1 MARIN
6 RKPQTI
12 DEYFA
17 CVNADQRDAL
27 QELRQTIQ
35 AVAPNAEECISYA
48 IPAFRLNGRLL
59 VGFAAWSK
67 HCSFYPMS
75 SKTLKKFRN
84 ELRNF
89 QTSKGTLR
97 FSPDNPMPV
106 ALVKKLLKAR
116 IAENNAR
123 ANKTGEN
130 REQSQNFSRHKK
142 GRVHPDFG
150 WHAQTMES

>member
-1 MARIN
+1 
-6 RKPQTI
+6 
-12 DEYFA
+12 
-17 CVNADQRDAL
+17 VNADHRDAL

-48 IPAFRLNGRLL
+48 IPAVRLNGRIL
-59 VGFAAWSK
+59 VGFAAWSN

-75 SKTLKKFRN
+75 SKILKKFRN

-97 FSPDNPMPV
+97 FSPDKPMPV

-123 ANKTGEN
+123 ANKN
-130 REQSQNFSRHKK
+130 RRK
-142 GRVHPDFG
+142 P
-150 WHAQTMES
+150 

>member
-1 MARIN
+1 MILFGSHGANN

-12 DEYFA
+12 DEYLA
-17 CVNADQRDAL
+17 CVNVRSSRRPSRASANDPGRRAKRGGMYQ
-27 QELRQTIQ
+27 LRNSR
-35 AVAPNAEECISYA
+35 VPSEWAPACWV
-48 IPAFRLNGRLL
+48 R
-59 VGFAAWSK
+59 AWSN

-106 ALVKKLLKAR
+106 ALVKKLVKAR

-123 ANKTGEN
+123 ANKN
-130 REQSQNFSRHKK
+130 RRK
-142 GRVHPDFG
+142 P
-150 WHAQTMES
+150 

>member
-1 MARIN
+1 MIFSATMEPIN

-12 DEYFA
+12 DQYLA
-17 CVNADQRDAL
+17 CVNADHRDA
-27 QELRQTIQ
+27 LRQTIQ

-48 IPAFRLNGRLL
+48 IPAVRLNGRLL
-59 VGFAAWSK
+59 VGFAAWSN
-67 HCSFYPMS
+67 HCSLYAMS

-97 FSPDNPMPV
+97 FSPDKPMPV

-123 ANKTGEN
+123 ANKN
-130 REQSQNFSRHKK
+130 RRK
-142 GRVHPDFG
+142 P
-150 WHAQTMES
+150 

>member
-1 MARIN
+1 MEPID

-12 DEYFA
+12 DQYLA
-17 CVNADQRDAL
+17 CVNADHRDAL

-48 IPAFRLNGRLL
+48 ISAVRLNGRLL
-59 VGFAAWSK
+59 VGFAAWSN

-97 FSPDNPMPV
+97 FSPDKPMPV

-123 ANKTGEN
+123 ANKN
-130 REQSQNFSRHKK
+130 RRK
-142 GRVHPDFG
+142 P
-150 WHAQTMES
+150 

>member
-1 MARIN
+1 MEPID

-12 DEYFA
+12 DEYLA
-17 CVNADQRDAL
+17 GVNADHRAAL

-48 IPAFRLNGRLL
+48 IPAVRLNGRLL
-59 VGFAAWSK
+59 VGFGAWSN

-97 FSPDNPMPV
+97 FSPDKPMPV

-123 ANKTGEN
+123 ANKN
-130 REQSQNFSRHKK
+130 RRK
-142 GRVHPDFG
+142 P
-150 WHAQTMES
+150 

>member
-1 MARIN
+1 MRECRSSRGPSGASANDPGR
-6 RKPQTI
+6 RAK
-12 DEYFA
+12 
-17 CVNADQRDAL
+17 R
-27 QELRQTIQ
+27 
-35 AVAPNAEECISYA
+35 EECIGYA

-59 VGFAAWSK
+59 VGFATWSN

-75 SKTLKKFRN
+75 FKTLKKFRN

-97 FSPDNPMPV
+97 FSPDKPIPV

-123 ANKTGEN
+123 
-130 REQSQNFSRHKK
+130 
-142 GRVHPDFG
+142 
-150 WHAQTMES
+150 

>member
-1 MARIN
+1 MESIN

-12 DEYFA
+12 DEYLA
-17 CVNADQRDAL
+17 SVNADHRGAL

-48 IPAFRLNGRLL
+48 IPAFRLNGCPL

-106 ALVKKLLKAR
+106 ALVKKLVNAR

-123 ANKTGEN
+123 ANKN
-130 REQSQNFSRHKK
+130 RRK
-142 GRVHPDFG
+142 P
-150 WHAQTMES
+150 

>member
-1 MARIN
+1 MEPIN

-12 DEYFA
+12 DEYLA
-17 CVNADQRDAL
+17 CVNADHRDAL

-48 IPAFRLNGRLL
+48 IPAVRLNGRLL
-59 VGFAAWSK
+59 VGFAAWSN

-75 SKTLKKFRN
+75 SKTLKKFQN

-97 FSPDNPMPV
+97 FTPDKPI
-106 ALVKKLLKAR
+106 R
-116 IAENNAR
+116 
-123 ANKTGEN
+123 
-130 REQSQNFSRHKK
+130 SH
-142 GRVHPDFG
+142 
-150 WHAQTMES
+150 W

>member
-1 MARIN
+1 MEPLD

-12 DEYFA
+12 DEYLA
-17 CVNADQRDAL
+17 GVNADHREAL

-48 IPAFRLNGRLL
+48 IPAVRLNGRLL
-59 VGFAAWSK
+59 VGFAAWSN

-75 SKTLKKFRN
+75 SETLKKFRN

-97 FSPDNPMPV
+97 FSPDKPMPV

-123 ANKTGEN
+123 ANKN
-130 REQSQNFSRHKK
+130 RRK
-142 GRVHPDFG
+142 P
-150 WHAQTMES
+150 